1 MTQVPAAAR
10 LLAQQI
16 LSHEASGSVELDVL
30 RQAIERVEMRIRSH
44 LSELIGLSGYA
55 ALIARA
61 LRLAQAEVPALEH
74 VTINIEKGG
83 LSGIHD
89 FMEVAEADV
98 EDPRPAWA
106 GLTAILAHVI
116 GLLSTFIG
124 EDLALRLVR
133 EGWPDLDHVQIALEG

>member
-1 MTQVPAAAR
+1 MQ
-10 LLAQQI
+10 
-16 LSHEASGSVELDVL
+16 
-30 RQAIERVEMRIRSH
+30 IRSQ

-61 LRLAQAEVPALEH
+61 LHLAQAEVPALEH

-89 FMEVAEADV
+89 FIEVAEAHV
-98 EDPRPAWA
+98 NDPRPAWA

-124 EDLALRLVR
+124 EDLALRLVS

>member
-16 LSHEASGSVELDVL
+16 LSHEAGGSTEPDVL
-30 RQAIERVEMRIRSH
+30 TQAIERAEMRIRSQ

-61 LRLAQAEVPALEH
+61 LRLAQDEIPALEH

-83 LSGIHD
+83 LNGIHD
-89 FMEVAEADV
+89 FMEVAQAHVDY
-98 EDPRPAWA
+98 PRSAWA

-124 EDLALRLVR
+124 EDLALRLIR
-133 EGWPDLDHVQIALEG
+133 EGWPDLGHVQVALEG